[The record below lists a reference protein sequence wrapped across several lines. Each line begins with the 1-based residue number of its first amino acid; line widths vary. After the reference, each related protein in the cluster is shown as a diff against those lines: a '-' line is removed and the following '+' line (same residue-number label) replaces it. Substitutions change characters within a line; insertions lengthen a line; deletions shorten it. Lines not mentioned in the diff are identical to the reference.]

1 MKDNRPKLLI
11 LLKCLNEYKVTKWWR
26 QINYKLKRNA
36 QKDGIYFTCRFWKV
50 EPFQLFSVEY
60 KSINNNNKNYK
71 NITWSS
77 CKITIKS

>member
-1 MKDNRPKLLI
+1 MFKWVQGYQMMKTNQL
-11 LLKCLNEYKVTKWWR
+11 
-26 QINYKLKRNA
+26 QIKTA

-60 KSINNNNKNYK
+60 KSINNNDKNYK

-77 CKITIKS
+77 CKKTLQS